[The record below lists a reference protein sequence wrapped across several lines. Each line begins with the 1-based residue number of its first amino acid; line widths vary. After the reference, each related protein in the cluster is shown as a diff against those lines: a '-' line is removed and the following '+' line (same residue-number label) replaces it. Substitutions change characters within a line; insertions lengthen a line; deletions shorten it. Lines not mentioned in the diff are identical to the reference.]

1 MNYNEAR
8 RDGLCGVETTPGN
21 RCLLAFA
28 HHGRHLDRDAL
39 AEVVGDLDALVA
51 LLAGQRSPGP

>member
-1 MNYNEAR
+1 MNYHEAR
-8 RDGLCGVETTPGN
+8 GHGLCGVETTRGN

-39 AEVVGDLDALVA
+39 AEVVGNLDALVA
-51 LLAGQRSPGP
+51 LLAGQRATG